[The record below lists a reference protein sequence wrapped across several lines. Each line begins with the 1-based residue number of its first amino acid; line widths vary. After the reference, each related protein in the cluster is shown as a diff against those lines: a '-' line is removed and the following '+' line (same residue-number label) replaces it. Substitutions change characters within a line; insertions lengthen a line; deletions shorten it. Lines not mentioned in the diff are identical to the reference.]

1 MDIPSITLEAYR
13 LRLGL
18 FVTALDRPWVGTK
31 FLFQGFLIET
41 DEELAALQNTCSWV
55 VIDLSRSHPEAA
67 HGLHTPAASPK
78 EAHAR
83 GRQARSQQAASDG
96 LSSVVPGP
104 LVTSTAKTQ
113 QARSKRARRLL
124 DRTARHYYTP
134 LPVDERPPE
143 IPMWEPL
150 VKYAEDPGSLRPN
163 LTRASTVAKAAR
175 GSLARLAREIVDKG
189 ELQLHEIESTA
200 SDLTESIV
208 ENPSA
213 LAWLVRARKNDAS
226 TYLHN
231 VTVAVYL
238 LTLGRHLGYPPP
250 RLVKFATIGL
260 LLDIGKLFVDRA
272 LLSRT
277 GPLTAVELGEVQK
290 HVELGL
296 AALTPSGELDQAIV
310 DGIAQH
316 HEWIDGSGYPNGL
329 KGDAISME
337 GRLAAI
343 ADSFTAMTSPRT
355 YAPPLTAYQAMR
367 ELYRQAGTHYQESLV
382 DKFVQA
388 VGIFPVGAMVE
399 LSGGEIAVVVRHNQH
414 RRLEPCVLV
423 LTDGNRNRLNSPLE
437 IDLLTQAQL
446 SVEHKLT
453 RIARAVPPGELDLD
467 VSGLY
472 LG

>member
-1 MDIPSITLEAYR
+1 
-13 LRLGL
+13 
-18 FVTALDRPWVGTK
+18 
-31 FLFQGFLIET
+31 
-41 DEELAALQNTCSWV
+41 
-55 VIDLSRSHPEAA
+55 
-67 HGLHTPAASPK
+67 
-78 EAHAR
+78 
-83 GRQARSQQAASDG
+83 
-96 LSSVVPGP
+96 
-104 LVTSTAKTQ
+104 
-113 QARSKRARRLL
+113 
-124 DRTARHYYTP
+124 
-134 LPVDERPPE
+134 
-143 IPMWEPL
+143 
-150 VKYAEDPGSLRPN
+150 
-163 LTRASTVAKAAR
+163 
-175 GSLARLAREIVDKG
+175 
-189 ELQLHEIESTA
+189 
-200 SDLTESIV
+200 
-208 ENPSA
+208 
-213 LAWLVRARKNDAS
+213 
-226 TYLHN
+226 
-231 VTVAVYL
+231 
-238 LTLGRHLGYPPP
+238 
-250 RLVKFATIGL
+250 VKFATIGL